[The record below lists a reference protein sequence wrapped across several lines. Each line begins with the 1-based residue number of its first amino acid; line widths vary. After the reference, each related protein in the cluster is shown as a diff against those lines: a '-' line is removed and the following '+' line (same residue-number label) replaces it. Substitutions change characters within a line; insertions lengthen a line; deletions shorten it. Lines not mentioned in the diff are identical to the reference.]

1 MKNVSRRNHHR
12 GQRVEVQYKDGT
24 SATGFITEWGSQR
37 MTIMTP
43 AGVRISTSPVHLTS
57 ITDSPVKGN

>member
-1 MKNVSRRNHHR
+1 M
-12 GQRVEVQYKDGT
+12 QYKDGT

-43 AGVRISTSPVHLTS
+43 AGVRISTFPAHLTS